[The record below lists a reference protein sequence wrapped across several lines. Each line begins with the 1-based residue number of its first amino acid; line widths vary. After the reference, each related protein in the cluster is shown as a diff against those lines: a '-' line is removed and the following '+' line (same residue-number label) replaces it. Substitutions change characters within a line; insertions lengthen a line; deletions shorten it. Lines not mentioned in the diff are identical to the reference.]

1 MNAEFKGNQLYI
13 VAQAEHKKGI
23 GGYVGVFD
31 IQSKKML
38 YQFDLPEEQV
48 KVQDFV
54 VVD

>member
-1 MNAEFKGNQLYI
+1 M
-13 VAQAEHKKGI
+13 
-23 GGYVGVFD
+23 GVFD

-54 VVD
+54 VID